1 MVFLVTYPGMAIV
14 EHCLRTKHSEWWA
27 NPRWCFKCYVSSI
40 STLSPAHSSHSL
52 RHSSIRGAR
61 LTRTIVMLPVDV
73 QQVAWQ
79 QPVSLTFRHAFIPT
93 CSAASFHRRV
103 CRPKWNDGKIG
114 PWSKRTLSSKMISQI
129 PRARPH
135 LERGKVSQ
143 TQRERSSQG
152 CDFCRRKGGVWDK
165 RAWLCWKKE
174 ACLLFPWCTYFPI
187 CTRPWDLWL
196 PPPWAKEL
204 ETLFYTIGLCPLSS
218 THEGSPNSHYEVS
231 HKYPKL
237 INHRV
242 HTKGLLQTHAGFGIV
257 TSVSVSPSELCLFD

>member
-1 MVFLVTYPGMAIV
+1 MSDEQTQDVALNVTYRQSPPYLQLIALIPSGIVVSVEQDWPGQ
-14 EHCLRTKHSEWWA
+14 L
-27 NPRWCFKCYVSSI
+27 WCY
-40 STLSPAHSSHSL
+40 L
-52 RHSSIRGAR
+52 
-61 LTRTIVMLPVDV
+61 LTCNKWPGSN
-73 QQVAWQ
+73 
-79 QPVSLTFRHAFIPT
+79 PVSLTFRHASIPT